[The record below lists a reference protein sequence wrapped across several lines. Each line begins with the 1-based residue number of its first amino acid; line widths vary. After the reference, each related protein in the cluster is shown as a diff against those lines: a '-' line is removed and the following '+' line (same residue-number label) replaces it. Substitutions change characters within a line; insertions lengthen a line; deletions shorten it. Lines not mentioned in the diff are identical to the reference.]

1 MSTIARPQVLPRF
14 DESLASAASSLHV
27 GEVTVSALAAA
38 LLLFVWLERR
48 GRRRWA
54 DVPRFVATAPCGPY
68 RSSAFVAEH
77 LRRAPLLVRSASFAS
92 LAFGHLF
99 APIILLALVQ
109 YPFDGIAIPLVP
121 GIALVALNWCSAWLL
136 LGRSPHAESA
146 ARTGAIGSLM
156 ANVGLL
162 GVAGAHFVAVELQRR
177 DGVAHACSSSVTVVV
192 IVFALASITQSLW
205 TLAAL
210 RAHGGTI
217 TWNQGDQEPA
227 GRSRSSLPI
236 P

>member
-1 MSTIARPQVLPRF
+1 MSTIGLPRF
-14 DESLASAASSLHV
+14 DESLSSSARSLPL
-27 GEVTVSALAAA
+27 GEVSLAALVGA
-38 LLLFVWLERR
+38 ALLFVWLERR
-48 GRRRWA
+48 GRSRWA
-54 DVPRFVATAPCGPY
+54 DVPLSLGAAPCGPY
-68 RSSAFVAEH
+68 RSSEFVAEH

-99 APIILLALVQ
+99 GPLILLALVQ

-121 GIALVALNWCSAWLL
+121 GVALVALNWCSAWLL
-136 LGRSPHAESA
+136 LARSPHAESA

-162 GVAGAHFVAVELQRR
+162 GVAAAHFVAVELQRR
-177 DGVAHACSSSVTVVV
+177 DGVAHACSSSVTFVV

-210 RAHGGTI
+210 RAHGGTL
-217 TWNQGDQEPA
+217 TWNHRAPDDA
-227 GRSRSSLPI
+227 GPSPPSPTLP
-236 P
+236 